1 MGSFTV
7 SVRGVS
13 LDSCIEARAVPVR
26 SCGVD
31 EVWGEALFFSLTRIK
46 LCRVFSRVFFAVS
59 SPGVYSVAR
68 SGLRT
73 LPDGEFDWGGTSV
86 KR

>member
-46 LCRVFSRVFFAVS
+46 LCRVLAEFFSPFHLREFIRWRD
-59 SPGVYSVAR
+59 PG
-68 SGLRT
+68 
-73 LPDGEFDWGGTSV
+73 
-86 KR
+86 